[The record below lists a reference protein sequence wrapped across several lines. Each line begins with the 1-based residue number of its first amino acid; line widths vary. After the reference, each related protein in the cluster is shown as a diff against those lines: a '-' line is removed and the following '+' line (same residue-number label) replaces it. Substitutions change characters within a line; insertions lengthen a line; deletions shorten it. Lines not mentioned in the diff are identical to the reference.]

1 MSLGLLGVVG
11 QKKIKRNKQMEKQT
25 HKHAGSSP
33 EVCPGSLAEHF
44 TGTVV

>member
-1 MSLGLLGVVG
+1 MSLGLLGVVE
-11 QKKIKRNKQMEKQT
+11 QKKNQKNKQMEKQT

-33 EVCPGSLAEHF
+33 QVCPGSLAEHF